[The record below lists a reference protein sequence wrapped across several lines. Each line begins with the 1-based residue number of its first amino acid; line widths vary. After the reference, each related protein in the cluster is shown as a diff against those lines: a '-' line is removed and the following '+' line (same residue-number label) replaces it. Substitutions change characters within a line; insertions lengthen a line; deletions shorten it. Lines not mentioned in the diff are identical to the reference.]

1 MRTLLTVI
9 GAFLLGMGLLFCGQG
24 LGLIRWP
31 AESFMIN
38 QITWVYY
45 GGGMAV
51 LGVILIM
58 LTRR

>member
-1 MRTLLTVI
+1 MRTTLTVI
-9 GAFLLGMGLLFCGQG
+9 GAVLLGMGLLFCGQG

-38 QITWVYY
+38 EVTWVYY

-51 LGVILIM
+51 LGALLIV
-58 LTRR
+58 LARR

>member
-9 GAFLLGMGLLFCGQG
+9 GAGLLGMGLLFCGQG

-38 QITWVYY
+38 EITWVYY

-51 LGVILIM
+51 LGTLLIV
-58 LTRR
+58 LTRQ

>member
-1 MRTLLTVI
+1 MRTTLTVI
-9 GAFLLGMGLLFCGQG
+9 GAVLLGMGLLFCGQG

-38 QITWVYY
+38 EITWVYY

-51 LGVILIM
+51 LGTLLIV
-58 LTRR
+58 LARW

>member
-1 MRTLLTVI
+1 MRTTLTVI
-9 GAFLLGMGLLFCGQG
+9 GAVLLGMGLLFCGQG

-38 QITWVYY
+38 EVTWVYY

-51 LGVILIM
+51 LGTLLIV
-58 LTRR
+58 LARR